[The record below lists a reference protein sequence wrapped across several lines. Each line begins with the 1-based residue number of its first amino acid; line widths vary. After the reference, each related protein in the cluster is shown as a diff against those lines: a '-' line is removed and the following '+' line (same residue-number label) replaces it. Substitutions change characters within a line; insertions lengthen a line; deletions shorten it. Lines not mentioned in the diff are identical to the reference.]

1 MAASLVPYL
10 SFDGTCAEAMRFY
23 AELLGA
29 RLEAL
34 MTYGQAPGMADH
46 VAEADRGLV
55 MHAYLVHPDFTL
67 MAGDGT
73 CEMPYQKVQ
82 GISLALSFDTVDEA
96 RRVFEAL
103 GAGGQVTMPMGE
115 SFWAEVFGAV
125 TDRFGISWLVNGVL
139 KPMA

>member
-1 MAASLVPYL
+1 MATSLVPYL
-10 SFDGTCAEAMRFY
+10 SFDGTCAEAMHFY
-23 AELLGA
+23 ADLLGA
-29 RLEAL
+29 RLETL
-34 MTYGQAPGMADH
+34 MTYGQAPGMAGH
-46 VAEADRGLV
+46 IAESDRDRV

-73 CEMPYQKVQ
+73 CQMPHQKVQ
-82 GISLALSFDTVDEA
+82 GISPALSFDTVTEA
-96 RRVFEAL
+96 RRVFDAL
-103 GAGGQVTMPMGE
+103 GAGGQVTMPMGA